1 MIENCN
7 QANIRIFVFGTLR
20 IGERLDFYM
29 DGSKPCG
36 LYYTQGQLMKAENG
50 SVYIDFSYKNAVT
63 IGELHVVNFYCLQRI
78 NHLEAVSGEFP
89 KGYDLAILPIWRLN
103 KSGEFTFKEEDKT
116 IAFFYRRRNEPVKI
130 LGGDY
135 TLHLDPI
142 KHIRELLRL
151 QTEKFVTEEEIIQSV
166 NKLLEDVEF

>member
-1 MIENCN
+1 MVENCN
-7 QANIRIFVFGTLR
+7 QNNIRIFVFGTLR
-20 IGERLDFYM
+20 VGERLDFYM

-36 LYYTQGQLMKAENG
+36 LYYTNGQLMKAENG
-50 SVYIDFSYKNAVT
+50 SVYIDFSYKSAIT
-63 IGELHVVNFYCLQRI
+63 IGELHIVNYYCLQRI

-89 KGYDLAILPIWRLN
+89 KGYDLAILPIWKLH
-103 KSGEFTFKEEDKT
+103 KSGEYTFKDEDLT

-142 KHIRELLRL
+142 KHIGDFLRRESD
-151 QTEKFVTEEEIIQSV
+151 KFVGEEEIIASV
-166 NKLLEDVEF
+166 KKLLEDVEF

>member
-29 DGSKPCG
+29 DGSKPRG
-36 LYYTQGQLMKAENG
+36 LYYTRGQLMKAENG
-50 SVYIDFSYKNAVT
+50 SVYIDFSFKNAVT
-63 IGELHVVNFYCLQRI
+63 IGEFHVVNYYCLQRI

-89 KGYDLAILPIWRLN
+89 KGYDLSILPIWKLN
-103 KSGEFTFKEEDKT
+103 KSGEFTFADEDKT
-116 IAFFYRRRNEPVKI
+116 VAFFYRRRNEPVKI

-142 KHIRELLRL
+142 KHIGELLRR
-151 QTEKFVTEEEIIQSV
+151 ERDSIVTEEQIIDSID
-166 NKLLEDVEF
+166 NLLKDVEF